1 MIFSPCAASVSIRAD
16 MRKPAIERKSLFR
29 DFRRLVISFGWF
41 FIAEIVILTMLALAA
56 PRISFVPL
64 SLGLIVRGLVAA
76 FVIAAANFAILPVL
90 LWLRAPLIV
99 FTVGATTLIVNV
111 LLLAL
116 AADFLLD
123 ANVDLAPTEILPSAL
138 FLSLANAVANG
149 LIALD
154 DDYTYLRFV
163 IQTVR
168 GTGAHLDR
176 PKDPDRRGMVL
187 LEIDGLSYE
196 RMQAAVEHGLMP
208 AVRDLLKAGHCLMQ
222 FDCGLPSQTSS
233 SQAGIMYGNNEDIPA
248 FRWYDKR
255 RRRMLV
261 SNNPDDAHFINVRHS
276 NGRGLLRQGASINN
290 LINGD
295 AARSLLT
302 LSTLPRNSKLQTE
315 RALDALASFWFN
327 PYTFGR
333 TLALCVV
340 DLCIEVY
347 QALRQR
353 VRDVRPRLDHRFPSP
368 YTGLRVITNVLLRDL
383 AVYAA
388 MQEIIRGAPV
398 IYMSFVGYD
407 EVAHHAGPDSPDA
420 LNTLKGFDR
429 HIRHV
434 QQTIRYFAPFDY
446 DLVILSDHG
455 QSAGATFRQRYG
467 RTLRKLID
475 DLTRADVRVGE
486 ERATEAGHSFVQ
498 ALVAELNAASQH
510 LKSQEGRRIRRA
522 AMRAT
527 ARTLEGVE
535 KRRQQPGI
543 QGGDDIIVCAS
554 GNLAHIYFNSVGEH
568 RVSLQAIEAEHPGLV
583 DALIRH
589 EGIGFVVVA
598 NDEGHV
604 LVLGKR
610 GARDLSIGAVTG
622 EDPLAP
628 FADGDPHRRAEQLL
642 RLAQFES
649 SGDLILNSA
658 LYPDGSVAA
667 FEELI
672 GSHGGLGGQQTHAFI
687 LHPCIEYTDGNH
699 ISNSVDVYALL
710 EAWKCRGDA
719 D

>member
-1 MIFSPCAASVSIRAD
+1 M
-16 MRKPAIERKSLFR
+16 
-29 DFRRLVISFGWF
+29 ISFGWF
-41 FIAEIVILTMLALAA
+41 FVAEVVILALLALIM
-56 PRISFVPL
+56 PRLSFAPL
-64 SLGLIVRGLVAA
+64 SAGLVVRGLIAA

-111 LLLAL
+111 LLLVL
-116 AADFLLD
+116 TADLLLD
-123 ANVDLAPTEILPSAL
+123 ADLDLAPADMLPSAL
-138 FLSLANAVANG
+138 FLSLANAFANG

-168 GTGAHLDR
+168 GADGYVDR
-176 PKDPDRRGMVL
+176 PKVPGRRGMVL

-196 RMQAAVEHGLMP
+196 RMRTAVERGWMP
-208 AVRDLLKAGHCLMQ
+208 AVRDLLKAGHCLMR

-233 SQAGIMYGNNEDIPA
+233 SQAGIMYGDNEDIPA

-255 RRRMLV
+255 RSRMRV

-302 LSTLPRNSKLQTE
+302 LSTIARNSKLQTE
-315 RALDALASFWFN
+315 RALDVLASFWFN

-333 TLALCVV
+333 TLTLCAV

-353 VRDVRPRLDHRFPSP
+353 VRNIRPRLDHRFPSP

-398 IYMSFVGYD
+398 IYMSFIGYD
-407 EVAHHAGPDSPDA
+407 EVAHHAGPDTPDA
-420 LNTLKGFDR
+420 MNTLKGFDR

-455 QSAGATFRQRYG
+455 QSSGATFRQRYG
-467 RTLRKLID
+467 KTLRKLID
-475 DLTRADVRVGE
+475 DLTRAEVHVGE
-486 ERATEAGHSFVQ
+486 EKPSEAGHSFVQ
-498 ALVAELNAASQH
+498 ALVAELNAASQQ

-535 KRRQQPGI
+535 KRRQQPAI
-543 QGGDDIIVCAS
+543 QGGEDIVVCAS
-554 GNLAHIYFNSVGEH
+554 GNLAHIYFNSIGAH
-568 RVSLQAIEAEHPGLV
+568 RVALRAIEAEHPGLV
-583 DALIRH
+583 DALVQH
-589 EGIGFVVVA
+589 EGIGFVIVA
-598 NDEGHV
+598 NDDGHV

-628 FADGDPHRRAEQLL
+628 FADGDLDRRAEQLL

-649 SGDLILNSA
+649 SGDLIVNSA

-687 LHPCIEYTDGNH
+687 LHPCIERTDGNH
-699 ISNSVDVYALL
+699 INNSVDVYTLL
-710 EAWKCRGDA
+710 EAWKRRSA
-719 D
+719 AN